1 MNKWKKIAQ
10 KKKEKE
16 KERIGNCSYRMS
28 GRVIIIEK
36 NAKFYLDF
44 FIDSI
49 GPVILNIFVVHIH

>member
-10 KKKEKE
+10 KKEG